1 MSPIY
6 SVVKPILRKA
16 TATKSSMTRK
26 DFIRKEMYI

>member
-1 MSPIY
+1 MSPKY
-6 SVVKPILRKA
+6 SVLKPILRKA